1 MKYSD
6 VNFRYF
12 KKNRYSIA
20 ALLPLVPDAKV
31 VNEPR
36 NGIMLY
42 SFSTPQKEYVYKEVD
57 EHRKKL
63 NAVWVAGGPHPS
75 ARPQEVLEHFD
86 YVVVGEGE
94 SVLPKLI
101 EVLRRG
107 EIPEIEG
114 VGRLEDGEMVLKP
127 QRKYVSIDEYP
138 PFSPQMMAPIEI
150 TRGCPHSCGFCQTP
164 RLFGRKMRHRSIG
177 KIVKYAKYRDV
188 RFISPNAL
196 AYGSD
201 GIEPNLEKV
210 EKLLSSLKGKRVF
223 FGTFPCEV
231 RPEFVSDRAL
241 EIIGR
246 YCYNTHICIGAQSGS
261 DRVLKILRRGHET
274 AEVYKAVELCVEHGF
289 KPVVDM
295 IFGLPFENEED
306 ERRSLDMVRW
316 ITNKGGL
323 IRAHKFMPLPGTPL
337 EHYPPTQISDRV
349 KRVLGKLALKG
360 KVRGRWEL

>member
-1 MKYSD
+1 
-6 VNFRYF
+6 
-12 KKNRYSIA
+12 
-20 ALLPLVPDAKV
+20 
-31 VNEPR
+31 
-36 NGIMLY
+36 
-42 SFSTPQKEYVYKEVD
+42 QKEYVYKEVD

-63 NAVWVAGGPHPS
+63 NAIWVAGGPHPS

-94 SVLPKLI
+94 RVLPKLI

-114 VGRLEDGEMVLKP
+114 VGRIEEGEMIFKP
-127 QRKYVSIDEYP
+127 QREYVNIDEYP
-138 PFSPQMMAPIEI
+138 PFSQQMMAPIEI

-201 GIEPNLEKV
+201 GTKPNLEKV

-231 RPEFVSDRAL
+231 RPEFVSD
-241 EIIGR
+241 
-246 YCYNTHICIGAQSGS
+246 
-261 DRVLKILRRGHET
+261 
-274 AEVYKAVELCVEHGF
+274 
-289 KPVVDM
+289 
-295 IFGLPFENEED
+295 
-306 ERRSLDMVRW
+306 
-316 ITNKGGL
+316 
-323 IRAHKFMPLPGTPL
+323 
-337 EHYPPTQISDRV
+337 
-349 KRVLGKLALKG
+349 
-360 KVRGRWEL
+360 